1 MPSAAMHHAG
11 VHWRQLEVL
20 EAALKEVGGLTGV

>member
-11 VHWRQLEVL
+11 VHWRQLEAL
-20 EAALKEVGGLTGV
+20 EGALKEVRWD

>member
-11 VHWRQLEVL
+11 VHWRQLEAL
-20 EAALKEVGGLTGV
+20 EAHLKEVRRRP